1 VKPKYLIIIAGP
13 TAVGKTSVSIELAQ
27 KLKCEIISADS
38 RQIYKE
44 MSIGT
49 AKPSHEEMKEI
60 RHHFINHISIHE
72 NYTVGDFEREVIELL
87 DMYFI
92 KNDFIIMC
100 GGTGLYIDAVC
111 NGMDD
116 LVKVDQTIRSKID
129 ANYNQFG
136 LNWLQEQV
144 KIHDP
149 EFFNTVDQKNPA
161 RLKRALEV
169 IETSG
174 KKFSSQ
180 RTAIIKK
187 RNFIPIK
194 ILLYDNRELLYER
207 INNRV
212 DIMIKNGLIEE
223 ARNLFIYRSLNALN
237 TVGYKE
243 LFNYFNGKL
252 NLIEATDE
260 IKRNSRRYA
269 KRQLTWFNKTN
280 EYSIFN
286 VADKGKILEF
296 INSKTVI

>member
-296 INSKTVI
+296 INSKSLI

>member
-1 VKPKYLIIIAGP
+1 MKPEYLIIIAGP

>member
-1 VKPKYLIIIAGP
+1 MKPKYLIIIAGP